1 MFYSLLGRM
10 VWFGLKL
17 FLRRKY
23 GPTYVPKSL
32 LAGGTVA
39 VAIALTLA
47 ILRATRS
54 DS

>member
-10 VWFGLKL
+10 VWHGLKL

-23 GPTYVPKSL
+23 GPTYIPKTL

-39 VAIALTLA
+39 FAVAVTLA
-47 ILRATRS
+47 VLRARSS

>member
-1 MFYSLLGRM
+1 MFYSLLGRT
-10 VWFGLKL
+10 VWYGLKL

-39 VAIALTLA
+39 VAVAVMVA
-47 ILRATRS
+47 VLRATRS
-54 DS
+54 DD

>member
-1 MFYSLLGRM
+1 MFYNLLGRT

-32 LAGGTVA
+32 VAGATVA
-39 VAIALTLA
+39 VAVGVGVA
-47 ILRATRS
+47 ILRARS
-54 DS
+54 DES